1 MCSEFVP
8 ASELYHVES
17 RTPIAHP
24 AHQATDADVRRAL
37 EAEGDR
43 EVCTDGGT
51 DSSGTERCERCED
64 GPATSKFSLG
74 ANYDG
79 SMISTFKI
87 CDDCTRSLGE
97 WFDDAGGERDV

>member
-51 DSSGTERCERCED
+51 DSSGTQ
-64 GPATSKFSLG
+64 
-74 ANYDG
+74 
-79 SMISTFKI
+79 
-87 CDDCTRSLGE
+87 RSDVLCSECGTPLNGE
-97 WFDDAGGERDV
+97 WIRTDGRAHPDCATERYSRNTSADCEGER